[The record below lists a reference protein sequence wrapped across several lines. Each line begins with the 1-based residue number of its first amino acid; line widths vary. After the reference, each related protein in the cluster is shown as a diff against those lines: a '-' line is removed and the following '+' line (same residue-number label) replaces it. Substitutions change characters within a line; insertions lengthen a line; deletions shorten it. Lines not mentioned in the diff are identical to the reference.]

1 MPSGDQVPND
11 DDEENDAPDDQNS
24 EHNAATPG
32 TVATPAPTIAT
43 NDDDDDDPLNLS
55 AWGLPAAVLDKYH
68 SMGIRRL
75 FQWQVDAL
83 RTGGALV
90 GGNLVYSAPTS
101 AGKTLVAELLVL
113 KRVLETKKKAIF
125 ILPYVAVSREKV
137 VSLDAVYGEA
147 GLKVGGFMGSYSHS
161 PPGGFAAV
169 DVAVCTIE
177 KANSLINRL
186 VEEKRADEVSCV
198 VVDEMHMVRRRGF
211 GVTKLWRGCS
221 RNIPTSL
228 IFFSSL

>member
-1 MPSGDQVPND
+1 MNFQRGPGLGSEGAGAEHRARPKTEGAAFGRRPVRHRGGRTAAGVGRWGLVRERDPS
-11 DDEENDAPDDQNS
+11 
-24 EHNAATPG
+24 
-32 TVATPAPTIAT
+32 
-43 NDDDDDDPLNLS
+43 
-55 AWGLPAAVLDKYH
+55 LPAAVLDKYH

-113 KRVLETKKKAIF
+113 KRVLETKKAIF

-137 VSLDAVYGEA
+137 VSLDAMYGQA

-169 DVAVCTIE
+169 DVAFCTIE

-198 VVDEMHMVRRRGF
+198 VVDEMHMVRSRR
-211 GVTKLWRGCS
+211 
-221 RNIPTSL
+221 
-228 IFFSSL
+228 IFFSLNLLLSEPSSL